1 MIGAKSH
8 RLHLHLCPQIT
19 FLGEYSRRRVRVG
32 CATTPETAVA
42 IVMKTTRKQKQT
54 NKRSVF
60 ECILLP
66 STLRGLWDMWIKS
79 RNEPTREK
87 GTDLNPGLT
96 TKTNNAIENECG
108 WAWQWL
114 SWQILRG
121 AVINWHDIG
130 GKRKFGNTSQKLH
143 ECEFGGA
150 ALLDG
155 SARCE
160 ALTRQELADC
170 SWLHPDYTHSDPS
183 IFNFDKTRM
192 KFEILEILIRK

>member
-1 MIGAKSH
+1 
-8 RLHLHLCPQIT
+8 
-19 FLGEYSRRRVRVG
+19 
-32 CATTPETAVA
+32 
-42 IVMKTTRKQKQT
+42 MKTTRKQKQT

-96 TKTNNAIENECG
+96 TKTNNAIENECV
-108 WAWQWL
+108 WAWQWF

-121 AVINWHDIG
+121 AVINWHD
-130 GKRKFGNTSQKLH
+130 FGAKGNLAIRHKNCMNVSLEEQL
-143 ECEFGGA
+143 CW
-150 ALLDG
+150 

-170 SWLHPDYTHSDPS
+170 SWLNPDYTHSDPS

-192 KFEILEILIRK
+192 KLELFEIWTRK